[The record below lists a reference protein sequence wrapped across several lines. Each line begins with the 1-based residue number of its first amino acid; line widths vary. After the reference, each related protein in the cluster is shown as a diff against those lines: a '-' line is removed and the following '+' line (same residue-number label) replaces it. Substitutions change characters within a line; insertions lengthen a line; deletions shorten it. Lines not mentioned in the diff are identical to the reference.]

1 MFSASLKRLPLIQTS
16 SLLAASSRRLAGA
29 ALQPTCLSSPSLRL
43 FSATAPVARLA
54 KKKKHEHNF
63 KVHAKFGV
71 PQEDIDLAIQTGEVP
86 ARRPAPKTKQGMFF
100 EVVLVNFAKVVP
112 ANVSWKHISA
122 EYGAFGIK
130 STSEYLRERA
140 QFRSIIDKSMM
151 SSLAGQNDPKIN
163 PLYNTL
169 RQSFVRGGL
178 KALVSSLR
186 YAFQMY
192 LFRHHLSD
200 KLMQHHTK
208 LADLRFPW
216 EWFPAT
222 RAMPRTVH
230 LHVGPTNS
238 GKTYHALKALEDAR
252 SGIYCGPLRLLAHE
266 IYSRF
271 QAKGKPCALLTG
283 EEQRIPQ
290 DVDNYYISCTVEMTP
305 LSKPVDVA
313 VIDEIQMISDD
324 DRGSGWTSAFLG
336 LQAKELHLCGE
347 ERTVEII
354 KSLCESIGDKCIVHR
369 YQRLTPLKA
378 ADAPISK
385 AFTDLQK
392 GDCIVAFSRM
402 NLHAMK
408 DTIEKATG
416 RRCAIIYGSLPPEVR
431 AQQAQLFNDP
441 DNEYDFMVASDAI
454 GMGLNLEIKRVVF
467 ETTTKNDGYGWR
479 ELTVSELRQIAGRA
493 GRFKTARQGMINDDS
508 PESKVGIVTAMEQSD
523 LKVVQ
528 NKLWKEAPAIEKVSV
543 FPPVAVIEQ
552 FAQYFPPSTPFK
564 FVLLRLKEIATL
576 SSRFQLFIKDEL
588 LKVADLIQP
597 FDLDI
602 HDRCVLLTA
611 PAYLRDPIMAHVL
624 MGVARCIEAG
634 SGGELLSIPEI
645 PLTTLDIDI
654 DNVPADHHKEYLRML
669 ESLHGAIV
677 LYLWVSYRFPGVFT
691 SQQMAFHVRDKV
703 QDKINEALK
712 KLKHTEDDLELSRK
726 AQRVMAYIKKREAE
740 QLLASEADVEAE
752 VEAEVEVASEAQVEA
767 GQMRA

>member
-1 MFSASLKRLPLIQTS
+1 MFSASLKRLPHIQTQR
-16 SLLAASSRRLAGA
+16 LAVGQSGRHAGA
-29 ALQPTCLSSPSLRL
+29 ARAVGPSL
-43 FSATAPVARLA
+43 FSSVVPKIQCAAFSTT
-54 KKKKHEHNF
+54 E
-63 KVHAKFGV
+63 FGV
-71 PQEDIDLAIQTGEVP
+71 PKEDVEFAIETGEVS
-86 ARRPAPKTKQGMFF
+86 ARRPAPKSKHGMFF
-100 EVVLVNFAKVVP
+100 EMVLVCFSRIVP
-112 ANVSWKHISA
+112 ANAPWSQIS
-122 EYGAFGIK
+122 EEFGAFGIK
-130 STSEYLRERA
+130 SMSEYLRERS
-140 QFRSIIDKSMM
+140 QFRGIIDKSM
-151 SSLAGQNDPKIN
+151 SSSMAGFIDPKTN

-169 RQSFVRGGL
+169 RQSFVRGGMKSL
-178 KALVSSLR
+178 RASLR

-192 LFRHHLSD
+192 LFRHNLSE
-200 KLMQHHTK
+200 KLTQQHSK
-208 LADLRFPW
+208 LADMRFPW

-238 GKTYHALKALEDAR
+238 GKTYHALKALEEAR

-271 QAKGKPCALLTG
+271 QAKNKPCALMTG

-290 DVDNYYISCTVEMTP
+290 DVDDYFISCTVEMTP

-347 ERTVEII
+347 ERTVDII
-354 KSLCESIGDKCIVHR
+354 KSLCDSIGDKCIVHR

-378 ADAPISK
+378 AETTVSK
-385 AFTDLQK
+385 DFSDLQK
-392 GDCIVAFSRM
+392 GDCIVAFSRV

-408 DTIEKATG
+408 DAIETATG

-431 AQQAQLFNDP
+431 AQQAELFNNP

-454 GMGLNLEIKRVVF
+454 GMGLNLEIKRVIF

-479 ELTVSELRQIAGRA
+479 ELTVSELRQIGGRA
-493 GRFKTARQGMINDDS
+493 GRFKTARQGMLEDNS
-508 PESKVGIVTAMEQSD
+508 LESKVGIVTTLEPSD

-528 NKLWKEAPAIEKVSV
+528 AKLWKDAPPIDKVSV

-552 FAQYFPPSTPFK
+552 FAQYFPPATPFK

-576 SSRFQLFIKDEL
+576 SNRFNLFIKDEL
-588 LKVADLIQP
+588 LQVADLIQP

-611 PAYLRDPIMAHVL
+611 PAYLRDPMMKHVVT
-624 MGVARCIEAG
+624 GVAKCIANG
-634 SGGELLSIPEI
+634 GGGELLNIPEI
-645 PLTTLDIDI
+645 PLTTLDIDMES
-654 DNVPADHHKEYLRML
+654 VPIEQHKEYMRML

-691 SQQMAFHVRDKV
+691 SQQMAFKVRGMV
-703 QDKINEALK
+703 QEKINQGLERLA
-712 KLKHTEDDLELSRK
+712 HTDGELELNRK
-726 AQRVMAYIKKREAE
+726 AQRAMAYLKKREE
-740 QLLASEADVEAE
+740 EKLLADEAE
-752 VEAEVEVASEAQVEA
+752 VEA
-767 GQMRA
+767 MRG